1 MGGVVNAIFGGGGG
15 GGSSTPAPAQSTTSN
30 VYQTNIP
37 EYAQPYVQNMLNA
50 TQAQLFQTDSSG
62 NITGFNQ

>member
-1 MGGVVNAIFGGGGG
+1 MGGIVNAIFGGG
-15 GGSSTPAPAQSTTSN
+15 SSSAPAQTAPQQTSSN

-50 TQAQLFQTDSSG
+50 TQAQLFQS
-62 NITGFNQ
+62 QVM